1 MFPRGGGMT
10 RPTRCADED
19 VAAWLAANPSWSR
32 DGDALVR
39 EVSFPTY
46 AAAISFVVALAFEA
60 ERRDH
65 HPDLVI
71 AWRRVTVRWTTHDAG
86 GISPLD
92 LALAET
98 TSALVR

>member
-1 MFPRGGGMT
+1 MT
-10 RPTRCADED
+10 PAARCADAD
-19 VAAWLAANPSWSR
+19 VDAWLAAHAGWAR
-32 DGDALVR
+32 DGGALVR
-39 EVSFPTY
+39 ELTFGSY

-86 GISPLD
+86 GVSALD

-98 TSALVR
+98 TSALAR